1 VATRVTRD
9 LGETYTRSLKLISHH
24 PKMPKG
30 PAAALRGQL
39 KADRSRRFREAQSR
53 EHGAARASQV
63 ALARRT
69 AGAVGAA
76 LADPRVRAVREQAG
90 RFGVRAV
97 RTTAGAAGSALGYAA
112 RQAAGAAGYAARKT
126 AGAAGSAL
134 GYAARKTAGAA
145 GSALGYIAR
154 KAASAGGDLGSRALS
169 GAYRGIRAI
178 PTVVQD
184 AAYAARRM
192 ANEANVR
199 RLEQQVAAVAA
210 RVARGPLAPA
220 DT

>member
-1 VATRVTRD
+1 
-9 LGETYTRSLKLISHH
+9 
-24 PKMPKG
+24 MPKG

-39 KADRSRRFREAQSR
+39 KADRSRRAREAQAR
-53 EHGAARASQV
+53 EHGAARATQV
-63 ALARRT
+63 ALARR
-69 AGAVGAA
+69 V
-76 LADPRVRAVREQAG
+76 
-90 RFGVRAV
+90 
-97 RTTAGAAGSALGYAA
+97 AGAAGSALAHPRFRAARERAATLGLQGARAAAGATGSALGYAA
-112 RQAAGAAGYAARKT
+112 RQAAGAAGYAARQA

-134 GYAARKTAGAA
+134 GYAARGTAGAA

-154 KAASAGGDLGSRALS
+154 KAASAGADLGSRALS

-210 RVARGPLAPA
+210 RVARGPLAPS
-220 DT
+220 DM

>member
-1 VATRVTRD
+1 
-9 LGETYTRSLKLISHH
+9 
-24 PKMPKG
+24 MPKG
-30 PAAALRGQL
+30 PAAALRGQI
-39 KADRSRRFREAQSR
+39 KADRSRRFSEAQAR
-53 EHGAARASQV
+53 EHGAARAAQV
-63 ALARRT
+63 ALARRV
-69 AGAVGAA
+69 AGAAGSA
-76 LADPRVRAVREQAG
+76 LANPRFRRAVRKTLGIKRNQ
-90 RFGVRAV
+90 
-97 RTTAGAAGSALGYAA
+97 TMAGAAGSALGYAA
-112 RQAAGAAGYAARKT
+112 RQAAGAAGSALGYAARGA

-134 GYAARKTAGAA
+134 RGTAGAA

-154 KAASAGGDLGSRALS
+154 KAASAGADLGSRALS

>member
-1 VATRVTRD
+1 
-9 LGETYTRSLKLISHH
+9 
-24 PKMPKG
+24 MPKG
-30 PAAALRGQL
+30 PAAALRGQI
-39 KADRSRRFREAQSR
+39 KADRSRRFSEAQAR
-53 EHGAARASQV
+53 EHGAARAAQV
-63 ALARRT
+63 ALARRV
-69 AGAVGAA
+69 AGAAGSA
-76 LADPRVRAVREQAG
+76 LANPRFRRAVRKTLGIKRNQ
-90 RFGVRAV
+90 
-97 RTTAGAAGSALGYAA
+97 TMAGAAGSALGYAA
-112 RQAAGAAGYAARKT
+112 RQAAGAAGSALGYAARGAAGAAGYAARGA

-134 GYAARKTAGAA
+134 RGTAGAA

-154 KAASAGGDLGSRALS
+154 KAASAGADLGSRALS

>member
-1 VATRVTRD
+1 
-9 LGETYTRSLKLISHH
+9 
-24 PKMPKG
+24 MPKG

-39 KADRSRRFREAQSR
+39 KVDRSRRFREAQSR
-53 EHGAARASQV
+53 EHGAARATQV
-63 ALARRT
+63 ALARRA
-69 AGAVGAA
+69 AGAVGSA

-90 RFGVRAV
+90 RLGVRALKA
-97 RTTAGAAGSALGYAA
+97 TAGAAGSALGYAA
-112 RQAAGAAGYAARKT
+112 RQA

-145 GSALGYIAR
+145 GSALGYVAR
-154 KAASAGGDLGSRALS
+154 KAASAGADLGARALS

-178 PTVVQD
+178 PTVAQD
-184 AAYAARRM
+184 AMYAARRM

-210 RVARGPLAPA
+210 RVAQGPLAAA
-220 DT
+220 DS

>member
-1 VATRVTRD
+1 
-9 LGETYTRSLKLISHH
+9 
-24 PKMPKG
+24 MPKG
-30 PAAALRGQL
+30 PAAAFRGQI
-39 KADRSRRFREAQSR
+39 KADRTRRFREAQGR

-63 ALARRT
+63 ALARRA
-69 AGAVGAA
+69 AGAAGSAW
-76 LADPRVRAVREQAG
+76 ADPRFRAVREQAKTLG
-90 RFGVRAV
+90 IKGARAA
-97 RTTAGAAGSALGYAA
+97 AGAAGSALGYAA
-112 RQAAGAAGYAARKT
+112 RQAAGAAG
-126 AGAAGSAL
+126 SAL
-134 GYAARKTAGAA
+134 GSAARGTAGAA

-154 KAASAGGDLGSRALS
+154 KTASVGADLGARALS

-178 PTVVQD
+178 PTVMQD

>member
-1 VATRVTRD
+1 MATRVTRD

-90 RFGVRAV
+90 RLGARAV
-97 RTTAGAAGSALGYAA
+97 RATAGAAGSALGYAA
-112 RQAAGAAGYAARKT
+112 RQT

-154 KAASAGGDLGSRALS
+154 KAASAGADLGARALS